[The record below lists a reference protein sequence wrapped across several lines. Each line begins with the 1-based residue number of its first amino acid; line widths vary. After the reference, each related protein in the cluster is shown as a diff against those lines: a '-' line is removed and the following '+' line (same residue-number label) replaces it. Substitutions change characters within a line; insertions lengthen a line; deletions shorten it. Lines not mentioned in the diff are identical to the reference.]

1 MAANFADFLIW
12 LDDMKIL
19 DSLIPFVLIFT
30 LVFAVL
36 QKTQILGI
44 GKKSFNVVVAL
55 SMALMVVIPHV
66 MERYPAGQDPVVIM
80 NTAIPNVSIL
90 MVAILAALLLVGIMG
105 IQFMGG
111 SITGFIAI
119 ISFFAVVY
127 IFGAAAGWF
136 GGGHFP
142 WFLGFL
148 DDEAT
153 RSMFIV
159 ILVFGVIVW
168 FITRDESSTEGTV
181 GWLSGAGKAL
191 SEAFQKK

>member
-1 MAANFADFLIW
+1 MVSNFADVLMW
-12 LDDMKIL
+12 LDELKIL

-44 GKKSFNVVVAL
+44 GKKNFNVIVAL
-55 SMALMVVIPHV
+55 SIALMVVIPHV
-66 MERYPAGQDPVVIM
+66 MDRYPEGQDPITIM

-111 SITGFIAI
+111 AITGFVAL
-119 ISFFAVVY
+119 ISFFAIFY

-136 GGGHFP
+136 GGAHFP
-142 WFLGFL
+142 WFLRFL

-153 RSMFIV
+153 RSMLIV
-159 ILVFGVIVW
+159 ILVFGIIVW
-168 FITRDESSTEGTV
+168 FITKDDANAEGSM
-181 GWLSGAGKAL
+181 GWLGGAGKVL

>member
-1 MAANFADFLIW
+1 MASNFADVLMW

-36 QKTQILGI
+36 QKTQVLGI
-44 GKKSFNVVVAL
+44 GKKNFNVVVAL
-55 SMALMVVIPHV
+55 AIALMVVIPHV
-66 MERYPAGQDPVVIM
+66 MDRYPEGQDPITIM

-111 SITGFIAI
+111 AITGFVAL
-119 ISFFAVVY
+119 ISFFAIFY

-136 GGGHFP
+136 GGAHFP
-142 WFLGFL
+142 WFLRFL

-153 RSMFIV
+153 RSMLIV
-159 ILVFGVIVW
+159 ILVFGIIVW
-168 FITRDESSTEGTV
+168 FITKDDANAEGSM
-181 GWLSGAGKAL
+181 GWLGGAGKVL